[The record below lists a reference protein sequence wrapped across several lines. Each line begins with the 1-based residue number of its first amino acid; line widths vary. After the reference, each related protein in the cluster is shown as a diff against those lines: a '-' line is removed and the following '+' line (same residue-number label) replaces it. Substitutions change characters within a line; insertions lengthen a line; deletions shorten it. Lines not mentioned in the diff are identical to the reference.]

1 MARALPAEELAD
13 RAAAWARSDERVLA
27 AFGYGSLARGDAN
40 DWSDLD
46 LLVVV
51 KPGTR
56 DAMWAEREE
65 IAGRILAGD
74 GVVFS
79 QELAWQRPF
88 RFQAWRK
95 DGLQVDLTFDEGQAE
110 PWDGIA
116 GGFLTLFDRDN
127 LAEQLRS
134 ALSQWRPVEPHV
146 EVPNWIWLKYLASR
160 LRRGQ
165 LWLVRSGLVSF
176 VSEEVVPLLGVT
188 SNAVE
193 STLSPSDQR
202 RLHAALPASADPD
215 ELARA
220 LRASAELYDYALD
233 VWASRTGHQRPRH
246 PLESLVRQRIDEIDG
261 PDQ

>member
-1 MARALPAEELAD
+1 KSAAASATHPNDQARRLSYPMTRRGGSSPATAWVGTRRGGCSLSDRLHDMARALPAEELAD

-27 AFGYGSLARGDAN
+27 AFGYGSLARGDAS

-95 DGLQVDLTFDEGQAE
+95 DGLQVDLTFDEGQA
-110 PWDGIA
+110 D
-116 GGFLTLFDRDN
+116 
-127 LAEQLRS
+127 
-134 ALSQWRPVEPHV
+134 
-146 EVPNWIWLKYLASR
+146 
-160 LRRGQ
+160 
-165 LWLVRSGLVSF
+165 
-176 VSEEVVPLLGVT
+176 
-188 SNAVE
+188 
-193 STLSPSDQR
+193 
-202 RLHAALPASADPD
+202 
-215 ELARA
+215 
-220 LRASAELYDYALD
+220 
-233 VWASRTGHQRPRH
+233 
-246 PLESLVRQRIDEIDG
+246 
-261 PDQ
+261 